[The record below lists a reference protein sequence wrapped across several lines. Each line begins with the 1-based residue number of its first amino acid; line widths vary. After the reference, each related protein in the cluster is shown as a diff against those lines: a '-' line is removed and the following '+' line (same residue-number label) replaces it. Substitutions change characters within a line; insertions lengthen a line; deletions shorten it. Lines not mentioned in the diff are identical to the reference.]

1 MKICP
6 ACHLSYHGER
16 ATCFVDGSELQ
27 VVEDERIGTVL
38 AGRYVLEGLLGE
50 GGMAT
55 VYRARHNLV
64 DRPCAVKVLHPELS
78 KDATLRERLR
88 REARSAAAIR
98 HPNVVEIF
106 DFGETPTGEPY
117 LVMELLEGMSL
128 RELVGEP
135 MALDQVVELGGQ
147 VAAGL
152 ARAHDL
158 GVVHRD
164 LKPENIFVVE
174 VEQPDGTKAPQV
186 KLVDF
191 GLATVRRETRLTATG
206 EIVGTP
212 AYMAPERFKT
222 SEVTP
227 AADLYA
233 MGILLFEMVTGRLP
247 FESENIAGFVIA
259 HLEDAPPRAS
269 TLASG
274 VPAELDVLIEDLL
287 RKRPEQRPVDAH
299 QVLERL
305 QRVRPSRARTEL
317 RITSRASLPR
327 VLVTIDR
334 WADRLSLYEEM
345 LARAYPAGPPRQME
359 ELLAEMRAALGR
371 LRALRE
377 RAMQDQRELEEL
389 EADNAASR
397 ERLGHAIHVLGVDLS
412 TARADARE
420 VAQHLDEHGSAVR
433 SQSEG
438 WRAADAQ
445 LARLRADPDAT
456 PGDAELGAARR
467 ATGALAAWHAAQAA
481 YDLDDARRFAIEDR
495 ERDLTFQ
502 AEALRERAERV
513 ESELDAKAEDDR
525 ARLTKNGVERRQI
538 EMRILYLASKLSA
551 PLRERPELR
560 ELFDRVG
567 AA

>member
-1 MKICP
+1 MRICP
-6 ACHLSYHGER
+6 ACHLSYHGDE
-16 ATCFVDGSELQ
+16 ANCFVDGTALE
-27 VVEDERIGTVL
+27 VAEDERIGTVL

-64 DRPCAVKVLHPELS
+64 ERPCAVKVLHPELAQ
-78 KDATLRERLR
+78 DPTLRERLR

-106 DFGETPTGEPY
+106 DFGETPTGEPF
-117 LVMELLEGMSL
+117 LVMELLEGVAL
-128 RELVGEP
+128 RELIGAP
-135 MALDQVVELGGQ
+135 MPLDQVVELGRQ
-147 VAAGL
+147 IVCGL

-164 LKPENIFVVE
+164 LKPENVFVVE
-174 VEQPDGTKAPQV
+174 AEQPDGTMAPQV

-191 GLATVRRETRLTATG
+191 GLATAHRETRLTATG

-233 MGILLFEMVTGRLP
+233 VGIVLFEMVTGRLP
-247 FESENIAGFVIA
+247 FESTNIAGFVVA
-259 HLEDAPPRAS
+259 HLEDAPPNVS
-269 TLASG
+269 SLVEHVPEQLA
-274 VPAELDVLIEDLL
+274 ALIDDLL

-299 QVLERL
+299 QVLTRL
-305 QRVRPSRARTEL
+305 DAALPPRTRTEL

-327 VLVTIDR
+327 VLVTIDK
-334 WADRLSLYEEM
+334 WGDRLSLYEEM
-345 LARAYPAGPPRQME
+345 LRRAYPAGIPRTMRDY
-359 ELLAEMRAALGR
+359 LAEMRAALGR
-371 LRALRE
+371 LRALRS
-377 RAMQDQRELEEL
+377 RAMDAQRELEEL
-389 EADNAASR
+389 EGDNAAAR

-412 TARADARE
+412 SARAQARL
-420 VAQHLDEHGSAVR
+420 VAKSLAEHEGAVHT
-433 SQSEG
+433 QG
-438 WRAADAQ
+438 HDWRAADAQ
-445 LARLRADPDAT
+445 LARLRSDPRAT
-456 PGDAELGAARR
+456 PGDAEVGAVRRAHEALVAWHVALGA
-467 ATGALAAWHAAQAA
+467 L
-481 YDLDDARRFAIEDR
+481 DLGHARRFALEDR

-502 AEALRERAERV
+502 LEALRQRAERV
-513 ESELDAKAEDDR
+513 EGDLDAKAKNDR
-525 ARLTKNGVERRQI
+525 ERLTENGVERREI
-538 EMRILYLASKLSA
+538 EMRILHLASKLSA
-551 PLRERPELR
+551 PLRERPELH